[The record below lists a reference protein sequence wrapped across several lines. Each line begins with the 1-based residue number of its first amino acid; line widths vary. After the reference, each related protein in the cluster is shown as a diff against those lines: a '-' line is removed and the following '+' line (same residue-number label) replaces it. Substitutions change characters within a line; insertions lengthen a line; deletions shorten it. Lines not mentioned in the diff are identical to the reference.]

1 MAKRALGSPWP
12 WIELT
17 DTERQQF
24 VALFVQVLR
33 DTFACRID
41 NYADAQVRYLSEQQG
56 ANFAEVRAKLLGPKT
71 ETLLDFRL
79 VDKIGKLVC
88 VRCGHR
94 RRGHREQLP
103 CAVRQHYPRPFLR
116 RVGEQDE
123 RENTRGE
130 SV

>member
-24 VALFVQVLR
+24 VALFGQVLR

-79 VDKIGKLVC
+79 VDKIGNWYV
-88 VRCGHR
+88 
-94 RRGHREQLP
+94 
-103 CAVRQHYPRPFLR
+103 
-116 RVGEQDE
+116 
-123 RENTRGE
+123 
-130 SV
+130 